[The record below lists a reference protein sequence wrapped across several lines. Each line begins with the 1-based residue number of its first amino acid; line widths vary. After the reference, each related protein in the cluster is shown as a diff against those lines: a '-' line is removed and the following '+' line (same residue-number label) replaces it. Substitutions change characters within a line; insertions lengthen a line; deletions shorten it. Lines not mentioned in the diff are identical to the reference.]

1 MHERNQTPD
10 NAQDAYGK
18 RQTANPG
25 NRQAECIF
33 VCLEENVSGERFLQ
47 NLKEK
52 IPELPE
58 RNTPRA

>member
-1 MHERNQTPD
+1 LGTLAGD
-10 NAQDAYGK
+10 N
-18 RQTANPG
+18 
-25 NRQAECIF
+25 CIF

-58 RNTPRA
+58 RNTPERT